1 MTVLNENDNAIEFAL
16 NSCKEGEISLA
27 NIKEDFVILYF
38 YPKDDTPGC
47 TIEANEF
54 SSLKQEFDSFSVK
67 ILGISKDDLISH
79 NKFIKKYNLE
89 IDLLEDSKN
98 IAESYGVWVEKNMY
112 GKKYMG
118 IERTSFLIDKNR
130 KIAKIWKKV
139 KPEGHAKD
147 VLEYIKSI
155 S

>member
-1 MTVLNENDNAIEFAL
+1 
-16 NSCKEGEISLA
+16 
-27 NIKEDFVILYF
+27 
-38 YPKDDTPGC
+38 
-47 TIEANEF
+47 
-54 SSLKQEFDSFSVK
+54 
-67 ILGISKDDLISH
+67 
-79 NKFIKKYNLE
+79 LE